1 MGRQN
6 TPETF
11 WATVGPEPMSGC
23 WLWAGTRS
31 DGYGLSAYR
40 GQSVW
45 AHRLAYRL
53 SKGPIPPGYYIAQR
67 CHVRS
72 CVNPDHLDA
81 VTPREHHRRR
91 PVPPHNR
98 RKPSCPR
105 GHPYTGDN
113 LYRWRTYRYCRQCKR
128 EAMRRS
134 RLAVKRVPEALA

>member
-11 WATVGPEPMSGC
+11 WATVEPEPMSGC
-23 WLWAGTRS
+23 WLWEGTRS
-31 DGYGLSAYR
+31 DGYGLSSYQ
-40 GQSVW
+40 GKTVW
-45 AHRLAYRL
+45 AHRLAYAL
-53 SKGPIPPGYYIAQR
+53 SKGPIPPGCYIEQR
-67 CHVRS
+67 CRVRS

-81 VTPREHHRRR
+81 VTPREHHRRLLI
-91 PVPPHNR
+91 PHNR

-134 RLAVKRVPEALA
+134 RLALKRVPEALA